1 MEHIIEIVNFL
12 TQNPFG
18 LILLSIL
25 SGVVGNWL
33 FSILK
38 LLYKKTMVKYHHR
51 SIVKVL
57 VKIATAHVHGQR
69 AVKIK
74 YGTPAQAAIWAADY
88 VIEFIKHVSIIL
100 GLIMILGIM
109 LVVLPLYLYWLPIII
124 ISIAIT
130 IRYKLMKRLL
140 KFFNMTEDLVFGK
153 KYLET
158 EKEGY
163 TQYWDFIFKTKDS
176 NKEESEVD
184 NPKNAKSDS
193 EGVSL

>member
-1 MEHIIEIVNFL
+1 MDYVIEIVNFL
-12 TQNPFG
+12 TKNPFG

-33 FSILK
+33 YSILK
-38 LLYKKTMVKYHHR
+38 LLYKKTITKYHHR
-51 SIVKVL
+51 SFVNVL

-74 YGTPAQAAIWAADY
+74 FGTPAQAAIWAADY
-88 VIEFIKHVSIIL
+88 VIEYVKHVSVLL
-100 GLIMILGIM
+100 GLIMILGIL
-109 LVVLPLYLYWLPIII
+109 LVVLPLYLYWLPIIV

-130 IRYKLMKRLL
+130 IRYKLIKRLL

-153 KYLET
+153 KYLKT

-163 TQYWDFIFKTKDS
+163 TKYWDSILKQK
-176 NKEESEVD
+176 
-184 NPKNAKSDS
+184 DS
-193 EGVSL
+193 EGIDAEDNPSE